1 LLFESSQITR
11 KSYAA
16 GALESDAGIRPTEK
30 IPRRVSLEQGLP
42 ASALMLGLVMVYVT
56 ALAEGREVLGPVVG
70 NVMIA
75 VHGRQDNARGPHAPE
90 DVVNS
95 DCQAD

>member
-1 LLFESSQITR
+1 
-11 KSYAA
+11 
-16 GALESDAGIRPTEK
+16 
-30 IPRRVSLEQGLP
+30 
-42 ASALMLGLVMVYVT
+42 MLGLVMVYVT

-75 VHGRQDNARGPHAPE
+75 VPGRQDNARGPHAPE